1 MGAASSSTSDLA
13 QEENW
18 SKPTKDVVAFLGRVQ
33 VDADGSALWAWSG
46 SGFRVKFMGTGLQA
60 RFVDRDNFHSV
71 SVDGQA
77 PRSIEMRAG
86 QVIYALASGL
96 PLGEHTVEVRR
107 RTEALFGVTHL
118 LGLRVEAGRLLAA
131 PPSKARSLELVGDS
145 ISCGY
150 GNEGSGPACPFS
162 AATEN
167 HDRSYGRL
175 LAGALDAELSTVAWS
190 GRGVVKNYA
199 GEPGDLM
206 PTLYER
212 VLPQVAA
219 SSWSFTRSADVVIVN
234 LGTNDFSTEPD
245 PEFSQFRDAYAALL
259 ATIRARNP
267 RAFVVCTLGP
277 MLPPVDLQRA
287 ERAIQAAIQLRTVE
301 GDQRVSYFPLGVS
314 NDAPGCDWHPSVA
327 THERMAKALIPVVRR
342 LTGW

>member
-33 VDADGSALWAWSG
+33 ADADGSALWAWSG

-259 ATIRARNP
+259 AKIRARNP
-267 RAFVVCTLGP
+267 LAFVVCTLGP

-287 ERAIQAAIQLRTVE
+287 VRAIQAAIQLRTVE

-327 THERMAKALIPVVRR
+327 THERMAKALMPVVRR